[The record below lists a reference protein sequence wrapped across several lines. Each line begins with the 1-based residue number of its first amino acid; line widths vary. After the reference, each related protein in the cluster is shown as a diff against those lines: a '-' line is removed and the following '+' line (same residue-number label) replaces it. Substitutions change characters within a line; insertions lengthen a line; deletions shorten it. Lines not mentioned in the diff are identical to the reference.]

1 MPVDEVKAIYHD
13 NFGVKKAYAVVR
25 HEKQR
30 APSFLMLLTFF
41 LYQRQTFHEC
51 QTLGVFRAYPVDGV
65 LVAAVVCPAGASEAL
80 PRDRHA
86 SRRAHGV
93 GGGL

>member
-25 HEKQR
+25 HERQR
-30 APSFLMLLTFF
+30 IHLFSCSSPFSLPAPNTCKLLV
-41 LYQRQTFHEC
+41 C
-51 QTLGVFRAYPVDGV
+51 SAYPVDGV